1 MTITMAVLGAART
14 VTGSCYLLQAGGVK
28 FLVDCGMF
36 QGTKTLKELN
46 YGAFPFD
53 PRSIDFVLLTH
64 AHIDHSGLLPKL
76 VKQGF
81 AGPIHAT
88 RGTIDLLS
96 CMLPDSGHIQEVE
109 VEQLNRRN
117 AHRGRA
123 AVTPI
128 YTAEDAEESLN
139 AFRPVDYDAWL
150 EPASG
155 IRARYWNAGHILGSA
170 SIEIEIA
177 TETEARR
184 SLRLLFSG
192 DLGGGAQMFHAA
204 PDSPDNLDY
213 IVCEA
218 TYGGRVRA
226 PLTHE
231 MRREALGEEVRTALK
246 DRGTLIMPAFA
257 VERTQ
262 ELLADL
268 VELVSTKRIPD
279 VPIFLDSPL
288 AIRATEVFLDHADD
302 LENGDDFRRAMRTP
316 QLRMTVT
323 AEESMAIEQMDGNH
337 IIVAASGMCDAGR
350 IRHHLKNHLWQENST
365 VLLTGFQA
373 QGTLGRI
380 LADGAHSVRIQ
391 GEEIRVRARIRQTD
405 MYSGHADGPALLK
418 WLDDRGPARR
428 ATLLVHAE
436 QEGLTA
442 LHGELAA
449 LRGSDE
455 RIVEP
460 ELDDIFDLLTEAPGP
475 RPHPAPRRLQTESV
489 GKFDWHND
497 LSKLWL
503 DIAEE
508 LDKAADDK
516 ARAVVIRRL
525 RRALENANG
534 R

>member
-1 MTITMAVLGAART
+1 MNISMAVHGAAHT
-14 VTGSCYLLQAGGVK
+14 VTGSCYFLRVGDIK

-53 PRSIDFVLLTH
+53 PRAIDFVLLTH

-81 AGPIHAT
+81 DGPIHAT
-88 RGTIDLLS
+88 QGTIDLLS

-123 AVTPI
+123 TVTPI
-128 YTAEDAEESLN
+128 YTAKDAEESLS
-139 AFRPVDYDAWL
+139 AFKPVSYDNWF
-150 EPASG
+150 EPAPG
-155 IRARYWNAGHILGSA
+155 VRARYWNAGHILGSA
-170 SIEIEIA
+170 SIEVEIE
-177 TETEARR
+177 TGRDERG

-192 DLGGGAQMFHAA
+192 DIGGSAQMFHAA
-204 PDSPDNLDY
+204 PDSPDDLDY
-213 IVCEA
+213 IICEA
-218 TYGGRVRA
+218 TYGGRVRT
-226 PLTHE
+226 PLTPE
-231 MRREALGEEVRTALK
+231 KRRQALGVEVRAALK
-246 DRGTLIMPAFA
+246 KGGTLVMPAFA

-268 VELVSTKRIPD
+268 VELISEKQIPE

-288 AIRATEVFLDHADD
+288 AIRATEVFVDHAND
-302 LENGDDFRRAMRTP
+302 LENGDDFRRAMLTT
-316 QLRMTVT
+316 QLKMTVT
-323 AEESMAIEQMDGNH
+323 AEESMAIEQLSGNH

-350 IRHHLKNHLWQENST
+350 IRHHLKNHLWRDSST

-380 LADGAHSVRIQ
+380 LADGARSVRIQ
-391 GEEIRVRARIRQTD
+391 GEEIKVQANIRQTD

-418 WLDDRGPARR
+418 WLSSRGQVKR
-428 ATLLVHAE
+428 ATFLVHAE
-436 QEGLTA
+436 EEGLAA
-442 LHGELAA
+442 LHSELAV

-455 RIVEP
+455 RIIEP
-460 ELDDIFDLLTEAPGP
+460 QLDDIFDLMAEEPAL
-475 RPHPAPRRLQTESV
+475 RQQSAPRRIQPDNI

-508 LDKAADDK
+508 LDKAADNK
-516 ARAVVIRRL
+516 ARNVIIRRL
-525 RRALENANG
+525 RRALENSSYS
-534 R
+534 